1 MIQWPL
7 IVAVHQRGGI
17 HRSLKRMYRLCGRY
31 LLRLIRQMCGLQ
43 MAVKKDLPATI
54 MHMHACK
61 SIRII
66 RVNYRVRDKFRI
78 TISMG
83 NTDRGTRSFITEGKH
98 ADRMIIVA
106 KGLTHPGG
114 VIDVWW
120 RPEIIGLLMS
130 APFSDVLLSNL
141 LFSSWSCSIIAY
153 KSVRL

>member
-1 MIQWPL
+1 M
-7 IVAVHQRGGI
+7 ASYRR
-17 HRSLKRMYRLCGRY
+17 RSSAWRDS
-31 LLRLIRQMCGLQ
+31 LQ
-43 MAVKKDLPATI
+43 SEAGVSIARTISAATDSSSVWTPDGCKKGLPATI

-61 SIRII
+61 SIHVCTCKLPCPWQI
-66 RVNYRVRDKFRI
+66 RI

-83 NTDRGTRSFITEGKH
+83 NTDRGTRSFNYEGKH

-106 KGLTHPGG
+106 RGFTHPGG

-141 LFSSWSCSIIAY
+141 LFSSWSCNIIAC
-153 KSVRL
+153 KRFRMRL